1 MSQPNDAPDSPGP
14 GPTAHVLILHAVADY
29 GAWKRVFDS
38 AATMRKEAGELSYQV
53 LRDREDANSVV
64 HFSAWTTHA
73 DAMRFFQSPEL
84 EEIRRKAGVS
94 APTFHY
100 LLQLERGVLQASPGS
115 GSGAGNQRMITLR
128 RPREALA
135 GCLWL
140 PRFIDKCRLH
150 SAGVLPPDY
159 RMAFCSS
166 QGIDGIFLAHFGLTA
181 EEAQAAIGKTG
192 TDEEVSLWF
201 RAQPGVTPEAV
212 RCWNELAPDLGKPGF
227 PGERGFLWARRHF
240 LAGCTDPGVVSG
252 FTAIAWDEG
261 FSDEAQPI
269 A

>member
-53 LRDREDANSVV
+53 LRDREDAYSVV

-100 LLQLERGVLQASPGS
+100 LLQLERGVLQAPPG
-115 GSGAGNQRMITLR
+115 
-128 RPREALA
+128 
-135 GCLWL
+135 
-140 PRFIDKCRLH
+140 
-150 SAGVLPPDY
+150 
-159 RMAFCSS
+159 
-166 QGIDGIFLAHFGLTA
+166 
-181 EEAQAAIGKTG
+181 
-192 TDEEVSLWF
+192 
-201 RAQPGVTPEAV
+201 PGRVQEPSE
-212 RCWNELAPDLGKPGF
+212 
-227 PGERGFLWARRHF
+227 
-240 LAGCTDPGVVSG
+240 
-252 FTAIAWDEG
+252 
-261 FSDEAQPI
+261 
-269 A
+269 